1 MCKVNNEVKREVIK
15 MPEEIRE
22 QLEDIAYTF
31 DSLSNYYED
40 KDTKLNEL
48 YNEWV
53 DKIIDEEI
61 DLDQAKKLLQAAYLI
76 NDALIK

>member
-1 MCKVNNEVKREVIK
+1 